1 MCVSRPPVAFAAA
14 LLVLTAGCAGLATPG
29 ANGPTAS
36 PTVETP
42 ADGSPTPDSTAAASP
57 TPTPAERSPTAT
69 GAPDSDN
76 DGLSDGNET
85 GEYGT
90 DPTDPDTDGDGLA
103 DGVEVA
109 ALDDTGATAP
119 DDAPATA
126 PEGADPLRMDVFVEL
141 DYMGEAEPSPEA
153 IALVTEAYADAP
165 VGNPD
170 GSTGISLHVT
180 VDDRIPTDDRTE
192 WAEMDGLMT
201 EYFDRE
207 GMGYRY
213 AVAVL
218 DVRANGTDAAGAAVS
233 GAENGQFMFETV
245 PAGETNATRRTAS
258 VFMHELGHS
267 VGIASGTFE
276 GVDSEAV
283 WYALYQSVMNYNA
296 PADAVRYSDR
306 DWEFIAENMYTPP
319 VVGESGNGTSG
330 DG

>member
-1 MCVSRPPVAFAAA
+1 MCASRPAVALAAA

-29 ANGPTAS
+29 ADGATDSPTA
-36 PTVETP
+36 ETP
-42 ADGSPTPDSTAAASP
+42 ADGSPRSDSTAAASP
-57 TPTPAERSPTAT
+57 TPTPAEGSPTAT
-69 GAPDSDN
+69 GVPDSDS

-109 ALDDTGATAP
+109 APDDTGV
-119 DDAPATA
+119 TA

-141 DYMGEAEPSPEA
+141 DYMAEAEPPPEA

-165 VGNPD
+165 VENPD

-201 EYFDRE
+201 EHFDRE

-233 GAENGQFMFETV
+233 GAENGQFMFESV
-245 PAGETNATRRTAS
+245 PEGETNATRRTAS

-306 DWEFIAENMYTPP
+306 DWEFVAENMYTPP
-319 VVGESGNGTSG
+319 VVGAVGNGTSG

>member
-1 MCVSRPPVAFAAA
+1 V
-14 LLVLTAGCAGLATPG
+14 GG
-29 ANGPTAS
+29 
-36 PTVETP
+36 
-42 ADGSPTPDSTAAASP
+42 
-57 TPTPAERSPTAT
+57 TPTGTAI
-69 GAPDSDN
+69 PDSDG
-76 DGLSDGNET
+76 DGLDDRNET
-85 GEYGT
+85 GEYGTDPTDPDTDGDGLTDGAEVHEHGT

-109 ALDDTGATAP
+109 ASDDTGVVAP
-119 DDAPATA
+119 DDTGTAA

-141 DYMGEAEPSPEA
+141 DYMAEAEPSPAA

-165 VGNPD
+165 VENPD
-170 GSTGISLHVT
+170 GSTGISLHVV

-192 WAEMDGLMT
+192 WAEMDGLIA
-201 EYFDRE
+201 EHFDRE

-213 AVAVL
+213 GVAVL

-245 PAGETNATRRTAS
+245 PAAETNATRRTAS

-296 PADAVRYSDR
+296 PDDAIRYSDR
-306 DWEFIAENMYTPP
+306 DWEFIAENMYTPAFAGA
-319 VVGESGNGTSG
+319 VGNATAG